1 MLSKEK
7 LFPFWFEEQTTVVA
21 LVPQIVV
28 RDIGL
33 NRRKVKETGI
43 CLEMAHENWPME
55 ENPARIL
62 MRDGSLLQI
71 GL

>member
-43 CLEMAHENWPME
+43 CPEMVHENWAME
-55 ENPARIL
+55 ENQARIL